1 MKRLIA
7 LILVCAL
14 LTGCTFGGAGTHES
28 TTTRD
33 AQDVQVIFE
42 EEMPDFSGLDDT
54 SLLSYMEDKVYTE
67 LVAGLNN
74 EGYFIENVQAIYIS
88 KEYLDEL
95 SYNSQE
101 NIFFGYKLSEL
112 DECFAGTRYVFA
124 LDENGQTT
132 VKEFE
137 KYDDT
142 YERVLKNVAIGAGV
156 ILLCVT
162 VSAVTGGLGAPA
174 VSMIFAASAKTAAT
188 MALSSG
194 VISGVSAGVVT
205 GIKTGDFDEAVKS
218 AALAGSESF
227 KWGAVTGAIT
237 GGVGEA
243 VALKGATLNGLTMNE
258 AAAIQKESKYPLDV
272 IKQFSSREQYEIC
285 KSAGLSPQMVN
296 GNIALIRKIDPNLID
311 DMGRTNLQR
320 MQQGLAAI
328 DSNGASFELH
338 HIGQHADSTLAMLT
352 KAEHMQGG
360 NNKIWHVFGEATE
373 VHGPGNTWDIQRQEF
388 WKHLASLVAKG

>member
-67 LVAGLNN
+67 LVAELNN

-237 GGVGEA
+237 GGVGKA

-272 IKQFSSREQYEIC
+272 IKQFSSMEQYEIC

-296 GNIALIRKIDPNLID
+296 GNIALIRKIDPNLVD

>member
-67 LVAGLNN
+67 LVAELNN

-237 GGVGEA
+237 GGVGKA

-272 IKQFSSREQYEIC
+272 IKQFSSMEQYEIC

-296 GNIALIRKIDPNLID
+296 GNIALIRKIDLNLVD

>member
-67 LVAGLNN
+67 LVAELNN

-258 AAAIQKESKYPLDV
+258 AAAIQKKSKYPLDV

-296 GNIALIRKIDPNLID
+296 GNIALIRKIDLNLVD

>member
-67 LVAGLNN
+67 LVAELNN

-205 GIKTGDFDEAVKS
+205 GIKTGNFDEAVKS

-237 GGVGEA
+237 GGVGKA

-272 IKQFSSREQYEIC
+272 IKQFSSMEQYEIC

-296 GNIALIRKIDPNLID
+296 GNIALIRKIDPNLVD

>member
-67 LVAGLNN
+67 LVAELNN

-156 ILLCVT
+156 ILLCIT

-296 GNIALIRKIDPNLID
+296 GNIALIRKIDPNLVD

>member
-14 LTGCTFGGAGTHES
+14 LTGCTFGGAETHES

-67 LVAGLNN
+67 LVAELNN

-205 GIKTGDFDEAVKS
+205 GIKTGNFDEAVKS

-296 GNIALIRKIDPNLID
+296 GNIALIRKIDPNLVD

>member
-67 LVAGLNN
+67 LVAELNN

-296 GNIALIRKIDPNLID
+296 GNIALIRKIDPNLVD

-320 MQQGLAAI
+320 MRQGLAAI

>member
-67 LVAGLNN
+67 LVAELNN

-205 GIKTGDFDEAVKS
+205 GIKTGNFDEAVKS

-237 GGVGEA
+237 GGVGKA

-272 IKQFSSREQYEIC
+272 IKQFSSMEQYEIC

-296 GNIALIRKIDPNLID
+296 GNIALIRKIDLNLVD

>member
-14 LTGCTFGGAGTHES
+14 LTGCTFGGARTHES

-54 SLLSYMEDKVYTE
+54 SLLSYMEDKVYTD
-67 LVAGLNN
+67 LVAELNN

-205 GIKTGDFDEAVKS
+205 GIKTGNFDEAVKS

-237 GGVGEA
+237 GGVGKA

-272 IKQFSSREQYEIC
+272 IKQFSSMEQYEIC

-296 GNIALIRKIDPNLID
+296 GNIALIRKIDLNLVD

>member
-67 LVAGLNN
+67 LVAELNN

-227 KWGAVTGAIT
+227 KLGAVTGAIT

-296 GNIALIRKIDPNLID
+296 GNIALIRKIDPNLVD

>member
-67 LVAGLNN
+67 LVAELNN

-237 GGVGEA
+237 GGVGKA

-296 GNIALIRKIDPNLID
+296 GNIALIRKIDPNLVD

>member
-67 LVAGLNN
+67 LVAELNN

-142 YERVLKNVAIGAGV
+142 YERMLKNVAIGAGV

-296 GNIALIRKIDPNLID
+296 GNIALIRKIDPNLVD

>member
-67 LVAGLNN
+67 LVAELNN

-188 MALSSG
+188 MACRQEL
-194 VISGVSAGVVT
+194 
-205 GIKTGDFDEAVKS
+205 S
-218 AALAGSESF
+218 AACLRA
-227 KWGAVTGAIT
+227 
-237 GGVGEA
+237 
-243 VALKGATLNGLTMNE
+243 
-258 AAAIQKESKYPLDV
+258 
-272 IKQFSSREQYEIC
+272 
-285 KSAGLSPQMVN
+285 
-296 GNIALIRKIDPNLID
+296 
-311 DMGRTNLQR
+311 
-320 MQQGLAAI
+320 
-328 DSNGASFELH
+328 
-338 HIGQHADSTLAMLT
+338 
-352 KAEHMQGG
+352 
-360 NNKIWHVFGEATE
+360 
-373 VHGPGNTWDIQRQEF
+373 
-388 WKHLASLVAKG
+388 

>member
-67 LVAGLNN
+67 LVAELNN

-188 MALSSG
+188 MALFSG

-296 GNIALIRKIDPNLID
+296 GNIALIRKIDPNLVD

>member
-67 LVAGLNN
+67 LVAELNN

-237 GGVGEA
+237 GGVGKA

-272 IKQFSSREQYEIC
+272 IKQFSSMEQYEIC

>member
-67 LVAGLNN
+67 LVAELNN

>member
-28 TTTRD
+28 TTTLD
-33 AQDVQVIFE
+33 AQAVQVIFE

-67 LVAGLNN
+67 LVATLNN
-74 EGYFIENVQAIYIS
+74 EGYFVENVQAIYIS

-142 YERVLKNVAIGAGV
+142 YEKVMKNVAIGAGV

-162 VSAVTGGLGAPA
+162 VSVVTGGLGAPA

-258 AAAIQKESKYPLDV
+258 AATIQRESKYPLDV
-272 IKQFSSREQYEIC
+272 IKQFSSMEQYEIC

-296 GNIALIRKIDPNLID
+296 GNIALIRKIDPNLVD

-320 MQQGLAAI
+320 MKQGLAAI
-328 DSNGASFELH
+328 DANGASFELH

-360 NNKIWHVFGEATE
+360 NNKIWHVFGEASE
-373 VHGPGNTWDIQRQEF
+373 VHGPGSTWDIQRQEF

>member
-67 LVAGLNN
+67 LVAELNN

-296 GNIALIRKIDPNLID
+296 GNIALIRKIDPNLVD

-388 WKHLASLVAKG
+388 

>member
-67 LVAGLNN
+67 LVAELNN

-296 GNIALIRKIDPNLID
+296 GNIALIRKIDPNLVD

>member
-67 LVAGLNN
+67 LVAELNN

-112 DECFAGTRYVFA
+112 DECFVGTRYVFA

-272 IKQFSSREQYEIC
+272 IKQFSSMEQYEIC

-296 GNIALIRKIDPNLID
+296 GNIALIRKIDLNLVD

>member
-67 LVAGLNN
+67 LVAELNN

-237 GGVGEA
+237 GGVGKA

-272 IKQFSSREQYEIC
+272 IKQFSSMEQYEIC

-296 GNIALIRKIDPNLID
+296 GNIALIRKIDLNLVD

-388 WKHLASLVAKG
+388 WKHLASFVAKG